1 MENNIAALC
10 DQLQAA
16 REAKKNL
23 KAQMEELDGLISQ
36 LKDDVAMALTE
47 QGLEQCVTGGY
58 VYTVKQSYHVEK
70 QCDSSEL
77 VRLFKLNHHSDMIT
91 EYVHPQNLKSFVAAE
106 LEINDELPS
115 WLSGSVVVKES
126 SLLSITK
133 GKSKAAEPDDQS
145 LTADEP
151 APVVFTASCD
161 NCQLR
166 KSERCTQ
173 VKKELCSDYRAI
185 PYIPKEEREL
195 WPEHGDATAFRL
207 GEKRR

>member
-1 MENNIAALC
+1 MGNNIATLC
-10 DQLQAA
+10 EELQAA

-23 KAQMEELDGLISQ
+23 KAQMEELDGLIAQ
-36 LKDDVAMALTE
+36 LKDDVALALTE

-58 VYTVKQSYHVEK
+58 VYTVKQSYQVEK

-115 WLSGSVVVKES
+115 WLLGSVIVKES
-126 SLLSITK
+126 NLLSITK
-133 GKSKAAEPDDQS
+133 EKGKAAEPDNQS
-145 LTADEP
+145 PATEEP
-151 APVVFTASCD
+151 TPSVFAASCD

-166 KSERCTQ
+166 KSESCTK
-173 VKKELCSDYRAI
+173 VRKELCSDYRAI
-185 PYIPKEEREL
+185 PYIPKEESDL
-195 WPEHGDATAFRL
+195 WPKYGDATAFRL

>member
-1 MENNIAALC
+1 MENRIADFCAE
-10 DQLQAA
+10 LQAA

-23 KAQMEELDGLISQ
+23 QEQLKEIEETISQ
-36 LKDDVAMALTE
+36 LKKDVSSAMME

-58 VYTVKQSYHVEK
+58 VYTVKQSYQVEK

-77 VRLFKLNHHSDMIT
+77 VRLFKLNHHSDLIT
-91 EYVHPQNLKSFVAAE
+91 EFVHPQNLKSFVAAE

-115 WLSGSVVVKES
+115 WLLGSVVVQET

-133 GKSKAAEPDDQS
+133 GKDKAAEPDNQS
-145 LTADEP
+145 PAADEL
-151 APVVFTASCD
+151 APPVFTASCD
-161 NCQLR
+161 NCQLK

-173 VKKELCSDYRAI
+173 VKKKLCNDYRAI

>member
-1 MENNIAALC
+1 MENRITALC
-10 DQLQAA
+10 EELQAA

-23 KAQMEELDGLISQ
+23 QTQ
-36 LKDDVAMALTE
+36 LKEIEETIAQLKNDVSSAMIE
-47 QGLEQCVTGGY
+47 QGLEQCMTGGY
-58 VYTVKQSYHVEK
+58 VYTVKQTYQVEK

-77 VRLFKLNHHSDMIT
+77 VRLFKLHHHSDLIT

-115 WLSGSVVVKES
+115 WLLGSVVVQEA

-133 GKSKAAEPDDQS
+133 GKGKATEPDDQS
-145 LTADEP
+145 PATEEP
-151 APVVFTASCD
+151 VPVVFTASCD
-161 NCQLR
+161 NCQLK
-166 KSERCTQ
+166 KSERCTK
-173 VKKELCSDYRAI
+173 VRKELCSDYRAI